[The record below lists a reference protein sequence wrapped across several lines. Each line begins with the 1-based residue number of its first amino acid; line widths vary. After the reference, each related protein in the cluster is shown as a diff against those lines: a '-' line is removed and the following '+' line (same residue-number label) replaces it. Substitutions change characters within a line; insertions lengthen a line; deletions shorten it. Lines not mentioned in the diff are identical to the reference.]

1 MQGRLRYRG
10 RQSVKNKGKS
20 ETRAPSSGT
29 RRREQ
34 TQRQGVTGSYGT
46 VYMENSAV
54 GGGITRVQQG
64 TCLQGNENKENKS
77 DKER

>member
-29 RRREQ
+29 HWREQ
-34 TQRQGVTGSYGT
+34 TQRQGVRGSYGT
-46 VYMENSAV
+46 VYTENSAV
-54 GGGITRVQQG
+54 GGGITREQQG
-64 TCLQGNENKENKS
+64 TCLEGEREQREQG
-77 DKER
+77 